1 MAIVERLPMK
11 SFAMM
16 ALFTALGIPG
26 PDLLLRACGRRA
38 FPMLEKALLDVP
50 TGQSLALDLDGV
62 SVIDTSFAD
71 ETLLELA
78 LGLIHGHYGD
88 RFLVLDRPSPAT
100 IENLEGTIARRR
112 AKVALP
118 IREDGRM
125 RLVGHVE
132 PNLAEAWELA
142 QQVGTLTARG
152 LADRLGLEIN
162 TASMRLHKLYNARL
176 LARREVIT
184 PSGRQHIYQLPA

>member
-1 MAIVERLPMK
+1 
-11 SFAMM
+11 MM
-16 ALFTALGIPG
+16 QLFTALGIPG
-26 PDLLLRACGRRA
+26 PDLLLRDYGRRA
-38 FPMLEKALLDVP
+38 FPILEKALLDVP
-50 TGQSLALDLDGV
+50 TGQALVLDFDGV
-62 SVIDTSFAD
+62 SVMDTSFAD

-78 LGLIHGHYGD
+78 LGLIHGRYGD
-88 RFLVLDRPSPAT
+88 RFLVLERPSPAT

-142 QQVGTLTARG
+142 QQVETLTARG

-176 LARREVIT
+176 LVRREEIT
-184 PSGRQHIYQLPA
+184 PSGRQHIYQVPA